1 MDRDMLFRHLEQ
13 RYTSKR
19 DMISRVPLGVQPDA
33 LWQELLNQRRSKST
47 VLPLYS
53 YKGTPYWYVTTDK
66 MIAASE
72 KIVEALYE
80 NDVDYDP
87 YAEPPT
93 VSTLEEIF
101 FTSYVEGSQM
111 TIQAA
116 MDFLTGGQP
125 PRDIEEQLI
134 TNNRV
139 AGSYA
144 SANLYRPIEAGL
156 LRELITILTDG
167 MDEGGQ
173 DYRTTETVDYSPAD
187 GEQFS
192 FPSARTVPD
201 RVGELSAFLASPQIH
216 PLIKAAVAQA
226 YMIILRPF
234 PEGNERLGR
243 VLSSMILLRAGY
255 TFFSDVSLSALIA
268 RKSYGYYEAMAN
280 ILREEN
286 GGDLTY
292 FLEYFLELLSRAV
305 DERRLRMTQREE
317 QARQAEQELAKTPLA
332 SAPSPPVPS
341 PDGSPHERKAI
352 APQTEPAQAEE
363 VVSDLSGFQA
373 VALTETLESGIDR
386 TAQGTPIELL
396 TQYAKDPT
404 KVIGQMSAF
413 LLMRMKAGKMQFT
426 TAELAEAM
434 HIIPRQFSSSIR
446 YMKEQ
451 GIIQLERRD
460 SHQKYYKIC
469 TEEESKALLNPQAQ
483 PVETGGYDQDVLDR
497 VDELVQ
503 SNSPKDKRIGGLL
516 LECMARGEIT
526 VDDYAAIGESSKWF
540 GDMQL
545 ASQLGLVE
553 KTSPQRYA
561 ILRHLKTGALSL
573 SKGQKRFITE
583 MYESFGDDVFSTEMV
598 IATLDYSGA
607 HVSAYLHQFTLLKIL
622 DCRKED
628 VYRYQFLINPEE
640 HPEYFEPAAWPRQGW
655 WVGKK
660 GLHHEPRNSVTQR

>member
-80 NDVDYDP
+80 NDADYDP

-516 LECMARGEIT
+516 LECMARGEVT

-583 MYESFGDDVFSTEMV
+583 MYETFGDDVFSTEMV

-607 HVSAYLHQFTLLKIL
+607 HVSAYLHQFTLLRIL

-640 HPEYFEPAAWPRQGW
+640 HPEYFEPAA
-655 WVGKK
+655 
-660 GLHHEPRNSVTQR
+660 

>member
-72 KIVEALYE
+72 KIVEAMYE
-80 NDVDYDP
+80 NDSDYDP

-404 KVIGQMSAF
+404 KIIGQMSAF

-516 LECMARGEIT
+516 LECMARGEVT

-583 MYESFGDDVFSTEMV
+583 MYETFGDDVFSTEMV

-607 HVSAYLHQFTLLKIL
+607 HVSAYLHQFTLLRIL

-640 HPEYFEPAAWPRQGW
+640 HPEYFEPAA
-655 WVGKK
+655 
-660 GLHHEPRNSVTQR
+660 

>member
-80 NDVDYDP
+80 NDADYDP

-255 TFFSDVSLSALIA
+255 AFFSDVSLSALIA

-317 QARQAEQELAKTPLA
+317 QARQAEQELARTPLA

-341 PDGSPHERKAI
+341 PDGSPHERRAI

-373 VALTETLESGIDR
+373 VALTDNPESGIDR
-386 TAQGTPIELL
+386 TAQGTPMELL

-516 LECMARGEIT
+516 LECMARGEVT

-583 MYESFGDDVFSTEMV
+583 MYETFGDDVFSTEMV

-607 HVSAYLHQFTLLKIL
+607 HVSAYLHQFTLLRIL

-640 HPEYFEPAAWPRQGW
+640 HPEYFEPAA
-655 WVGKK
+655 
-660 GLHHEPRNSVTQR
+660 

>member
-72 KIVEALYE
+72 KIVEAMYE
-80 NDVDYDP
+80 NDSDYDP

-173 DYRTTETVDYSPAD
+173 DYRTTETVDYSPAA

-255 TFFSDVSLSALIA
+255 SFFSDVSLSALIA

-341 PDGSPHERKAI
+341 PDDSPHERKAI
-352 APQTEPAQAEE
+352 TPQTEHAQAEE
-363 VVSDLSGFQA
+363 VASDLSGFQA

-553 KTSPQRYA
+553 KTSPQRYV

-583 MYESFGDDVFSTEMV
+583 MYETFGDDVFSTEMV

-607 HVSAYLHQFTLLKIL
+607 HVSAYLHQFTLLRIL

-640 HPEYFEPAAWPRQGW
+640 HPEYCEPAA
-655 WVGKK
+655 
-660 GLHHEPRNSVTQR
+660 

>member
-80 NDVDYDP
+80 NDADYDP

-255 TFFSDVSLSALIA
+255 SFFSDVSLSALIA

-317 QARQAEQELAKTPLA
+317 QARQAEQELARTPLA

-341 PDGSPHERKAI
+341 PDGSPHERRAI

-373 VALTETLESGIDR
+373 VALTDNPESGIDR
-386 TAQGTPIELL
+386 TAQGTPMELL

-553 KTSPQRYA
+553 KTSPQRYV

-583 MYESFGDDVFSTEMV
+583 MYETFGDDVFSTEMV

-607 HVSAYLHQFTLLKIL
+607 HVSAYLHQFTLLRIL

-640 HPEYFEPAAWPRQGW
+640 HPEYFEPAA
-655 WVGKK
+655 
-660 GLHHEPRNSVTQR
+660 

>member
-640 HPEYFEPAAWPRQGW
+640 HPEYFEPAA
-655 WVGKK
+655 
-660 GLHHEPRNSVTQR
+660 

>member
-1 MDRDMLFRHLEQ
+1 MDRDRLFRYLEQ
-13 RYTSKR
+13 SYTSKR

-72 KIVEALYE
+72 KIVEAMYE
-80 NDVDYDP
+80 NDSDYDP

-255 TFFSDVSLSALIA
+255 SFFSDVSLSALIA

-341 PDGSPHERKAI
+341 PDDSPHERKAI
-352 APQTEPAQAEE
+352 TPQTEHAQAEE
-363 VVSDLSGFQA
+363 VASDLSGFQA

-404 KVIGQMSAF
+404 KIIGQMSAF

-583 MYESFGDDVFSTEMV
+583 MYETFGDDVFSTEMV

-607 HVSAYLHQFTLLKIL
+607 HVSAYLHQFTLLRIL

-640 HPEYFEPAAWPRQGW
+640 HPEYFEPAA
-655 WVGKK
+655 
-660 GLHHEPRNSVTQR
+660 

>member
-66 MIAASE
+66 MIAASD

-80 NDVDYDP
+80 NDADYDP

-255 TFFSDVSLSALIA
+255 SFFSDVSLSALIA

-317 QARQAEQELAKTPLA
+317 QARQAEQELARTPLA

-341 PDGSPHERKAI
+341 PDGSPHERRAI

-373 VALTETLESGIDR
+373 VALTDNPESGIDR
-386 TAQGTPIELL
+386 TAQGTPMELL

-526 VDDYAAIGESSKWF
+526 VDDYAAIGDSSKWF

-553 KTSPQRYA
+553 KTSPQRYV

-583 MYESFGDDVFSTEMV
+583 MYETFGDDVFSTEMV

-607 HVSAYLHQFTLLKIL
+607 HVSAYLHQFTLLRIL

-640 HPEYFEPAAWPRQGW
+640 HPEYFEPAA
-655 WVGKK
+655 
-660 GLHHEPRNSVTQR
+660 

>member
-72 KIVEALYE
+72 KIVEAMYE
-80 NDVDYDP
+80 NDSDYDP

-255 TFFSDVSLSALIA
+255 SFFSDVSLSALIA

-341 PDGSPHERKAI
+341 PDDSPHERKAI
-352 APQTEPAQAEE
+352 TPQTEHAQAEE
-363 VVSDLSGFQA
+363 VASDLSGFQA

-583 MYESFGDDVFSTEMV
+583 MYETFGDDVFSTEMV

-607 HVSAYLHQFTLLKIL
+607 HVSAYLHQFTLLRIL

-640 HPEYFEPAAWPRQGW
+640 HPEYFEPAA
-655 WVGKK
+655 
-660 GLHHEPRNSVTQR
+660 

>member
-80 NDVDYDP
+80 NDADYDP

-243 VLSSMILLRAGY
+243 VLSSMILLRADY
-255 TFFSDVSLSALIA
+255 AFFSDVSLSALIA

-373 VALTETLESGIDR
+373 VAMTETLESGIDR
-386 TAQGTPIELL
+386 TVQGTPIELL

-469 TEEESKALLNPQAQ
+469 TEEESKALLNQQAQ
-483 PVETGGYDQDVLDR
+483 PVETDGYDQDVLDR

-583 MYESFGDDVFSTEMV
+583 MYETFGDDVFSTEMV

-640 HPEYFEPAAWPRQGW
+640 HPEYFEPAA
-655 WVGKK
+655 
-660 GLHHEPRNSVTQR
+660 

>member
-80 NDVDYDP
+80 NDADYDP

-255 TFFSDVSLSALIA
+255 AFFSDVSLSALIA

-341 PDGSPHERKAI
+341 PDGSPHERRVI
-352 APQTEPAQAEE
+352 APQTELAQAEE

-583 MYESFGDDVFSTEMV
+583 MYETFGDDVFSTEMV

-607 HVSAYLHQFTLLKIL
+607 HVSAYLHQFTLLRIL

-640 HPEYFEPAAWPRQGW
+640 HPEYFESAA
-655 WVGKK
+655 
-660 GLHHEPRNSVTQR
+660 

>member
-1 MDRDMLFRHLEQ
+1 
-13 RYTSKR
+13 
-19 DMISRVPLGVQPDA
+19 
-33 LWQELLNQRRSKST
+33 
-47 VLPLYS
+47 
-53 YKGTPYWYVTTDK
+53 

-80 NDVDYDP
+80 NDADYDP

-93 VSTLEEIF
+93 VSTLEGIF

-255 TFFSDVSLSALIA
+255 SFFSDVSFSALIA

-341 PDGSPHERKAI
+341 PDDSPHERKAI
-352 APQTEPAQAEE
+352 APQTEPTQAEE

-373 VALTETLESGIDR
+373 VAMTETLESGIDR

-426 TAELAEAM
+426 TAELAEVM

-469 TEEESKALLNPQAQ
+469 TEEESKALLNPQTQ

-526 VDDYAAIGESSKWF
+526 VDDYTAIGESSKWF

-545 ASQLGLVE
+545 ASQLGFVE

-583 MYESFGDDVFSTEMV
+583 MYETFGDDVFSTEMV

-607 HVSAYLHQFTLLKIL
+607 HVSAYLHQFTLFKIL

-640 HPEYFEPAAWPRQGW
+640 HPEYFEPAA
-655 WVGKK
+655 
-660 GLHHEPRNSVTQR
+660 

>member
-404 KVIGQMSAF
+404 KIIGQMSAF

-516 LECMARGEIT
+516 LECMARGEVT

-553 KTSPQRYA
+553 KTSPQRYV

-583 MYESFGDDVFSTEMV
+583 MYETFGDDVFSTEMV

-607 HVSAYLHQFTLLKIL
+607 HVSAYLHQFTLLRIL

-640 HPEYFEPAAWPRQGW
+640 HPEYFEPAA
-655 WVGKK
+655 
-660 GLHHEPRNSVTQR
+660 

>member
-72 KIVEALYE
+72 KIVEAMYE
-80 NDVDYDP
+80 NDSDYDP

-255 TFFSDVSLSALIA
+255 AFFSDVSLSALIA

-341 PDGSPHERKAI
+341 PDGSPHERRAI

-373 VALTETLESGIDR
+373 VALTDNPESGIDR
-386 TAQGTPIELL
+386 TAQGTPMELL

-553 KTSPQRYA
+553 KTSPQRYV

-583 MYESFGDDVFSTEMV
+583 MYETFGDDVFSTEMV

-607 HVSAYLHQFTLLKIL
+607 HVSAYLHQFTLLRIL

-640 HPEYFEPAAWPRQGW
+640 HPEYFESAA
-655 WVGKK
+655 
-660 GLHHEPRNSVTQR
+660 

>member
-80 NDVDYDP
+80 NDADYDP

-255 TFFSDVSLSALIA
+255 AFFSDVSLSALIA

-332 SAPSPPVPS
+332 SAPSPPIPS
-341 PDGSPHERKAI
+341 PDGSPHERRAI

-373 VALTETLESGIDR
+373 VALTDNPESGIDR
-386 TAQGTPIELL
+386 TAQGTPMELL
-396 TQYAKDPT
+396 TRYAQDTT
-404 KVIGQMSAF
+404 KIIGQMSAF

-469 TEEESKALLNPQAQ
+469 TEEESKAMLNPQAQ
-483 PVETGGYDQDVLDR
+483 PTDTDGYDQDVLDR
-497 VDELVQ
+497 VDELVR

-526 VDDYAAIGESSKWF
+526 VDDYAAIGESTKWF
-540 GDMQL
+540 SDMQF
-545 ASQLGLVE
+545 ATQLGLVE

-561 ILRHLKTGALSL
+561 ILQHLKTGALL

-640 HPEYFEPAAWPRQGW
+640 HPEYFEPAA
-655 WVGKK
+655 
-660 GLHHEPRNSVTQR
+660 

>member
-80 NDVDYDP
+80 NDADYDP

-255 TFFSDVSLSALIA
+255 AFFSDVSLSALIA

-341 PDGSPHERKAI
+341 ADDSPHDRRAI

-373 VALTETLESGIDR
+373 VTLKDNPESGIDR
-386 TAQGTPIELL
+386 TAQGTPMELL
-396 TQYAKDPT
+396 TRYAQDTT
-404 KVIGQMSAF
+404 KIIGQMSAF

-483 PVETGGYDQDVLDR
+483 PTDTDGYDQDVLDR
-497 VDELVQ
+497 VDELVR

-526 VDDYAAIGESSKWF
+526 VDDYAAIGESTKWF
-540 GDMQL
+540 SDMQF
-545 ASQLGLVE
+545 ATQLGLVE

-561 ILRHLKTGALSL
+561 ILQHLKTGALL

-640 HPEYFEPAAWPRQGW
+640 HPEYFEPAA
-655 WVGKK
+655 
-660 GLHHEPRNSVTQR
+660 

>member
-72 KIVEALYE
+72 KIVEAMYE
-80 NDVDYDP
+80 NDSDYDP

-173 DYRTTETVDYSPAD
+173 DYRTTETVDYSPAN

-255 TFFSDVSLSALIA
+255 SFFSDVSLSALIA

-341 PDGSPHERKAI
+341 PDGSPHERRVI
-352 APQTEPAQAEE
+352 APQTELAQAEE

-553 KTSPQRYA
+553 KTSPQRYV

-583 MYESFGDDVFSTEMV
+583 MYETFGDDVFSTEMV

-607 HVSAYLHQFTLLKIL
+607 HVSAYLHQFTLLRIL

-640 HPEYFEPAAWPRQGW
+640 HPEYFEPAA
-655 WVGKK
+655 
-660 GLHHEPRNSVTQR
+660 

>member
-80 NDVDYDP
+80 NDADYDP

-352 APQTEPAQAEE
+352 APQTEHAQAEE

-553 KTSPQRYA
+553 KTSPQRYV

-583 MYESFGDDVFSTEMV
+583 MYETFGDDVFSTEMV

-607 HVSAYLHQFTLLKIL
+607 HVSAYLHQFTLLRIL

-640 HPEYFEPAAWPRQGW
+640 HPEYFEPAA
-655 WVGKK
+655 
-660 GLHHEPRNSVTQR
+660 

>member
-72 KIVEALYE
+72 KIVEAMYE
-80 NDVDYDP
+80 NDSDYDP

-255 TFFSDVSLSALIA
+255 SFFSDVSLSALIA

-292 FLEYFLELLSRAV
+292 FLEYFLELISRAV

-341 PDGSPHERKAI
+341 PDDSPHERKAI
-352 APQTEPAQAEE
+352 TPQTEHAQAEE
-363 VVSDLSGFQA
+363 VASDLSGFQA

-553 KTSPQRYA
+553 KTSPQRYV

-583 MYESFGDDVFSTEMV
+583 MYETFGDDVFSTEMV

-607 HVSAYLHQFTLLKIL
+607 HVSAYLHQFTLLRIL

-640 HPEYFEPAAWPRQGW
+640 HPEYFEPAA
-655 WVGKK
+655 
-660 GLHHEPRNSVTQR
+660 

>member
-1 MDRDMLFRHLEQ
+1 
-13 RYTSKR
+13 
-19 DMISRVPLGVQPDA
+19 
-33 LWQELLNQRRSKST
+33 
-47 VLPLYS
+47 
-53 YKGTPYWYVTTDK
+53 
-66 MIAASE
+66 
-72 KIVEALYE
+72 
-80 NDVDYDP
+80 
-87 YAEPPT
+87 
-93 VSTLEEIF
+93 
-101 FTSYVEGSQM
+101 
-111 TIQAA
+111 
-116 MDFLTGGQP
+116 
-125 PRDIEEQLI
+125 
-134 TNNRV
+134 
-139 AGSYA
+139 
-144 SANLYRPIEAGL
+144 
-156 LRELITILTDG
+156 
-167 MDEGGQ
+167 
-173 DYRTTETVDYSPAD
+173 
-187 GEQFS
+187 
-192 FPSARTVPD
+192 
-201 RVGELSAFLASPQIH
+201 
-216 PLIKAAVAQA
+216 
-226 YMIILRPF
+226 
-234 PEGNERLGR
+234 
-243 VLSSMILLRAGY
+243 
-255 TFFSDVSLSALIA
+255 
-268 RKSYGYYEAMAN
+268 
-280 ILREEN
+280 
-286 GGDLTY
+286 
-292 FLEYFLELLSRAV
+292 
-305 DERRLRMTQREE
+305 MTQREE
-317 QARQAEQELAKTPLA
+317 QARQAEQELARTPLA

-341 PDGSPHERKAI
+341 PDGSPHERRAI

-373 VALTETLESGIDR
+373 VALTDNPESGIDR
-386 TAQGTPIELL
+386 TAQGTPMELL

-516 LECMARGEIT
+516 LECMARGEVT

-583 MYESFGDDVFSTEMV
+583 MYETFGDDVFSTEMV

-640 HPEYFEPAAWPRQGW
+640 HPEYFEPAA
-655 WVGKK
+655 
-660 GLHHEPRNSVTQR
+660 

>member
-72 KIVEALYE
+72 KIVEAMYE
-80 NDVDYDP
+80 NDSDYDP

-255 TFFSDVSLSALIA
+255 SFFSDVSLSALIA

-341 PDGSPHERKAI
+341 PDDSPHERKAI
-352 APQTEPAQAEE
+352 TPQTEHAQAEE
-363 VVSDLSGFQA
+363 VASDLSGFQA

-553 KTSPQRYA
+553 KTSPQRYV

-583 MYESFGDDVFSTEMV
+583 MYETFGDDVFSTEMV

-607 HVSAYLHQFTLLKIL
+607 HVSAYLHQFTLLGIL

-640 HPEYFEPAAWPRQGW
+640 HPEYFEPAA
-655 WVGKK
+655 
-660 GLHHEPRNSVTQR
+660 

>member
-80 NDVDYDP
+80 NDADYDP

-255 TFFSDVSLSALIA
+255 SFFSDVSLSALIA

-332 SAPSPPVPS
+332 SAPSPPIPS
-341 PDGSPHERKAI
+341 PDGSPHERRAI

-373 VALTETLESGIDR
+373 VALTDNPESGIDR
-386 TAQGTPIELL
+386 TAQGTPMELL
-396 TQYAKDPT
+396 TRYAQDTT
-404 KVIGQMSAF
+404 KIIGQMSAF

-553 KTSPQRYA
+553 KTSPQRYV

-583 MYESFGDDVFSTEMV
+583 MYETFGDDVFSTEMV

-640 HPEYFEPAAWPRQGW
+640 HPEYFEPAA
-655 WVGKK
+655 
-660 GLHHEPRNSVTQR
+660 

>member
-255 TFFSDVSLSALIA
+255 SFFSDVSLSALIA

-341 PDGSPHERKAI
+341 PDDSPHERKAI
-352 APQTEPAQAEE
+352 TPQTEHAQAEE
-363 VVSDLSGFQA
+363 VASDLSGFQA

-583 MYESFGDDVFSTEMV
+583 MYETFGDDVFSTEMV

-607 HVSAYLHQFTLLKIL
+607 HVSAYLHQFTLLRIL

-640 HPEYFEPAAWPRQGW
+640 HPEYFEPAA
-655 WVGKK
+655 
-660 GLHHEPRNSVTQR
+660 

>member
-72 KIVEALYE
+72 KIVEAMYE
-80 NDVDYDP
+80 NDSDYDP

-255 TFFSDVSLSALIA
+255 SFFSDVSLSALIA

-341 PDGSPHERKAI
+341 PDDSPHERKAI
-352 APQTEPAQAEE
+352 TPQTEHAQAEE
-363 VVSDLSGFQA
+363 VASDLSGFQA

-583 MYESFGDDVFSTEMV
+583 MYETFGDDVFSTEMV

-607 HVSAYLHQFTLLKIL
+607 HVSAYLHQFTLLRIL

-628 VYRYQFLINPEE
+628 LYRYQFLINPEE
-640 HPEYFEPAAWPRQGW
+640 HPEYFEPAA
-655 WVGKK
+655 
-660 GLHHEPRNSVTQR
+660 

>member
-1 MDRDMLFRHLEQ
+1 MDRDRLFRYLEQ
-13 RYTSKR
+13 SYTSKR

-255 TFFSDVSLSALIA
+255 AFFSDVSLSALIA

-341 PDGSPHERKAI
+341 PDDSPHERKAI

-373 VALTETLESGIDR
+373 VAMTETLESGIDR

-404 KVIGQMSAF
+404 KIIGQMSAF

-483 PVETGGYDQDVLDR
+483 PVETDGYDQDVLDR

-516 LECMARGEIT
+516 LECMARGEVT

-583 MYESFGDDVFSTEMV
+583 MYETFGDDVFSTEMV

-607 HVSAYLHQFTLLKIL
+607 HVSAYLHQFTLLRIL

-640 HPEYFEPAAWPRQGW
+640 HPEYFEPAA
-655 WVGKK
+655 
-660 GLHHEPRNSVTQR
+660 

>member
-80 NDVDYDP
+80 NDADYDP

-255 TFFSDVSLSALIA
+255 SFFSDVSLSALIA

-317 QARQAEQELAKTPLA
+317 QARQAEQELARTPLA

-341 PDGSPHERKAI
+341 PDGSPHERRAI

-386 TAQGTPIELL
+386 TAQGAPIELL

-469 TEEESKALLNPQAQ
+469 TEEESKAMLNPQDQ
-483 PVETGGYDQDVLDR
+483 PTDTDGYDQDVLDR
-497 VDELVQ
+497 VDELVR

-526 VDDYAAIGESSKWF
+526 VDDYAAIGESTKWF
-540 GDMQL
+540 SDMQF
-545 ASQLGLVE
+545 ATQLGLVE

-561 ILRHLKTGALSL
+561 ILQHLKTGALL

-640 HPEYFEPAAWPRQGW
+640 HPEYFEPAA
-655 WVGKK
+655 
-660 GLHHEPRNSVTQR
+660 

>member
-72 KIVEALYE
+72 KIVEAMYE
-80 NDVDYDP
+80 NDSDYDP

-255 TFFSDVSLSALIA
+255 AFFSDVSLSALIA

-396 TQYAKDPT
+396 THYSKDPT

-553 KTSPQRYA
+553 KTSPQRYV

-583 MYESFGDDVFSTEMV
+583 MYETFGDDVFSTEMV

-607 HVSAYLHQFTLLKIL
+607 HVSAYLHQFTLLRIL

-640 HPEYFEPAAWPRQGW
+640 HPEYFEPAA
-655 WVGKK
+655 
-660 GLHHEPRNSVTQR
+660 

>member
-80 NDVDYDP
+80 NDADYDP
-87 YAEPPT
+87 YTEPPT

-255 TFFSDVSLSALIA
+255 SFFSDVSLSALIA

-317 QARQAEQELAKTPLA
+317 QARQAEQELARTPLA

-341 PDGSPHERKAI
+341 PDGSPHERRAI

-373 VALTETLESGIDR
+373 VALTDNPESGIDR
-386 TAQGTPIELL
+386 TAQGTPMELL

-516 LECMARGEIT
+516 LECMARGEVT

-583 MYESFGDDVFSTEMV
+583 MYETFGDDVFSTEMV

-640 HPEYFEPAAWPRQGW
+640 HPEYFEPAA
-655 WVGKK
+655 
-660 GLHHEPRNSVTQR
+660 

>member
-255 TFFSDVSLSALIA
+255 SFFSDVSLSALIA

-317 QARQAEQELAKTPLA
+317 QAQQELAKTPLA

-404 KVIGQMSAF
+404 KIIGQMSAF

-516 LECMARGEIT
+516 LECMARGEVT

-583 MYESFGDDVFSTEMV
+583 MYETFGDDVFSTEMV

-640 HPEYFEPAAWPRQGW
+640 HPEYFEPAA
-655 WVGKK
+655 
-660 GLHHEPRNSVTQR
+660 

>member
-80 NDVDYDP
+80 NDADYDP

-255 TFFSDVSLSALIA
+255 AFFSDVSLSALIA

-332 SAPSPPVPS
+332 SAPSPPVTS
-341 PDGSPHERKAI
+341 PDGSPHERRVI
-352 APQTEPAQAEE
+352 APQTELAQAEE

-640 HPEYFEPAAWPRQGW
+640 HPEYFEPAA
-655 WVGKK
+655 
-660 GLHHEPRNSVTQR
+660 

>member
-80 NDVDYDP
+80 NDADYDP

-243 VLSSMILLRAGY
+243 MLSSMILLRAGY
-255 TFFSDVSLSALIA
+255 AFFSDVSLSALIA
-268 RKSYGYYEAMAN
+268 RKSYGYYEALAN

-317 QARQAEQELAKTPLA
+317 QARQAEQELARTPLA

-341 PDGSPHERKAI
+341 PDGSPHERRAI

-516 LECMARGEIT
+516 LECMARGEVT

-583 MYESFGDDVFSTEMV
+583 MYETFGDDVFSTEMV

-640 HPEYFEPAAWPRQGW
+640 HPEYFEPAA
-655 WVGKK
+655 
-660 GLHHEPRNSVTQR
+660 

>member
-255 TFFSDVSLSALIA
+255 SFFSDVSLSALIA

-341 PDGSPHERKAI
+341 PDDSPHERKAI
-352 APQTEPAQAEE
+352 TPQTEHAQAEE

-483 PVETGGYDQDVLDR
+483 LVETGGYDQDVLDR

-553 KTSPQRYA
+553 KTSPQRYV

-583 MYESFGDDVFSTEMV
+583 MYETFGDDVFSTEMV

-607 HVSAYLHQFTLLKIL
+607 HVSAYLHQFTLLRIL

-640 HPEYFEPAAWPRQGW
+640 HPEYFESAA
-655 WVGKK
+655 
-660 GLHHEPRNSVTQR
+660 

>member
-80 NDVDYDP
+80 NDADYDP

-404 KVIGQMSAF
+404 KIIGQMSAF

-516 LECMARGEIT
+516 LECMARGEVT

-583 MYESFGDDVFSTEMV
+583 MYETFGDDVFSTEMV

-607 HVSAYLHQFTLLKIL
+607 HVSAYLHQFTLLRIL

-640 HPEYFEPAAWPRQGW
+640 HPEYFEPAA
-655 WVGKK
+655 
-660 GLHHEPRNSVTQR
+660 

>member
-72 KIVEALYE
+72 KIVEAMYE
-80 NDVDYDP
+80 NDSDYDP

-255 TFFSDVSLSALIA
+255 AFFSDVSLSALIA

-341 PDGSPHERKAI
+341 PDDSPHERKAI
-352 APQTEPAQAEE
+352 TPQTEHAQAEE
-363 VVSDLSGFQA
+363 VASDLSGFQA

-553 KTSPQRYA
+553 KTSPQRYV

-583 MYESFGDDVFSTEMV
+583 MYETFGDDVFSTEMV

-607 HVSAYLHQFTLLKIL
+607 HVSAYLHQFTLLRIL

-640 HPEYFEPAAWPRQGW
+640 HPEYFEPAA
-655 WVGKK
+655 
-660 GLHHEPRNSVTQR
+660 

>member
-80 NDVDYDP
+80 NDADYDP

-255 TFFSDVSLSALIA
+255 SFFSDVSLSALIA

-341 PDGSPHERKAI
+341 PDDSPHERKAI
-352 APQTEPAQAEE
+352 TPQTEHAQAEE
-363 VVSDLSGFQA
+363 VASDLSGFQA

-516 LECMARGEIT
+516 LECMARGEVT

-553 KTSPQRYA
+553 KTSPQRYV

-583 MYESFGDDVFSTEMV
+583 MYETFGDDVFSTEMV

-607 HVSAYLHQFTLLKIL
+607 HVSAYLHQFTLLRIL

-640 HPEYFEPAAWPRQGW
+640 HPEYFEPAA
-655 WVGKK
+655 
-660 GLHHEPRNSVTQR
+660 

>member
-80 NDVDYDP
+80 NDADYDP

-255 TFFSDVSLSALIA
+255 SFFSDVSLSALIA

-317 QARQAEQELAKTPLA
+317 QARQAEQELARTPLA

-341 PDGSPHERKAI
+341 PDGSPHERRAI

-373 VALTETLESGIDR
+373 VALTDNPESGIDR
-386 TAQGTPIELL
+386 TAQGTPMELL

-426 TAELAEAM
+426 TAELAETM

-516 LECMARGEIT
+516 LECMARGEVT

-583 MYESFGDDVFSTEMV
+583 MYETFGDDVFSTEMV

-640 HPEYFEPAAWPRQGW
+640 HPEYFEPAA
-655 WVGKK
+655 
-660 GLHHEPRNSVTQR
+660 

>member
-80 NDVDYDP
+80 NEVDYDP

-255 TFFSDVSLSALIA
+255 AFFSDVSLSALIA

-341 PDGSPHERKAI
+341 PDGSPHERRAI

-373 VALTETLESGIDR
+373 VALTDNPESGIDR
-386 TAQGTPIELL
+386 TAQGTPMELL
-396 TQYAKDPT
+396 TRYAQDTT
-404 KVIGQMSAF
+404 KIIGQMSAF

-583 MYESFGDDVFSTEMV
+583 MYETFGDDVFSTEMV

-640 HPEYFEPAAWPRQGW
+640 HPEYFEPAA
-655 WVGKK
+655 
-660 GLHHEPRNSVTQR
+660 

>member
-80 NDVDYDP
+80 NDADYDP

-255 TFFSDVSLSALIA
+255 SFFSDVSLSALIA

-341 PDGSPHERKAI
+341 PDDSPHERRAI

-373 VALTETLESGIDR
+373 VALTDNPESGIDR

-553 KTSPQRYA
+553 KTSPQRYV

-583 MYESFGDDVFSTEMV
+583 MYETFGDDVFSTEMV

-640 HPEYFEPAAWPRQGW
+640 HPEYFEPAA
-655 WVGKK
+655 
-660 GLHHEPRNSVTQR
+660 

>member
-72 KIVEALYE
+72 KIVEAMYE
-80 NDVDYDP
+80 NDSDYDP

-173 DYRTTETVDYSPAD
+173 DYRTPETVDYSPAD

-255 TFFSDVSLSALIA
+255 SFFSDVSLSALIA

-341 PDGSPHERKAI
+341 PDDSPHERKAI
-352 APQTEPAQAEE
+352 TPQTEHAQAEE
-363 VVSDLSGFQA
+363 VASDLSGFQA

-404 KVIGQMSAF
+404 KIIGQMSAF

-553 KTSPQRYA
+553 KTSPQRYV

-583 MYESFGDDVFSTEMV
+583 MYETFGDDVFSTEMV

-607 HVSAYLHQFTLLKIL
+607 HVSAYLHQFTLLRIL

-640 HPEYFEPAAWPRQGW
+640 HPEYFEPAA
-655 WVGKK
+655 
-660 GLHHEPRNSVTQR
+660 